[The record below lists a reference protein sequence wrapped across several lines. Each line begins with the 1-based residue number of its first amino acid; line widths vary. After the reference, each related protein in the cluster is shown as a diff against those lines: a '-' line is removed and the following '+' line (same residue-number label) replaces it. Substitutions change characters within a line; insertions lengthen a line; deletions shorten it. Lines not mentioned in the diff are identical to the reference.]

1 MGLKKHGIT
10 SETIKNMILGAGV
23 IYKNLKYEKPSNGW
37 TGTPLGATSGGLKFN
52 YEAQWLDVEVDGA
65 TVLIKGVS
73 KQKVGE
79 SATLE
84 GQMTEL
90 TEDILVSALHLVKS
104 TSEDTTYVKYV
115 SKENITEADYLENVA
130 YVGTLSSGKN
140 VIIILPNAL
149 CTEAF
154 ELETKNAE
162 QTTFA
167 VKFEC
172 TADLEN
178 DSLNKLD
185 IAIYYPN
192 CFFPSSELMAVIP
205 RSFFSYG
212 SYPAVVTA
220 SATASSSVYLRL
232 LLPSTILKPS

>member
-1 MGLKKHGIT
+1 MGLKKHGVT
-10 SETIKNMILGAGV
+10 SNTIENMILGAGT
-23 IYKNLKYEKPSNGW
+23 IYKNIKYDKATGW
-37 TGTPLGATSGGLKFN
+37 NGTPLGATSGGLKFT
-52 YEAQWLDVEVDGA
+52 YEATWLDVEVDGA
-65 TVLIKGVS
+65 TVLVKGVS

-79 SATLE
+79 TASLE

-90 TEDILVSALHLVKS
+90 TEDILVSALHLSKD
-104 TSEDTTYVKYV
+104 TSEDTAYVKYV
-115 SKENITEADYLENVA
+115 SKENVTDDDYLDNVA

-140 VIIILPNAL
+140 VIIILPNAI

-172 TADLEN
+172 TASIDN

-185 IAIYYPN
+185 IKIYYPT
-192 CFFPSSELMAVIP
+192 EIV
-205 RSFFSYG
+205 
-212 SYPAVVTA
+212 
-220 SATASSSVYLRL
+220 
-232 LLPSTILKPS
+232 

>member
-23 IYKNLKYEKPSNGW
+23 IYKNLKYEKSANGW

-104 TSEDTTYVKYV
+104 TSEDTTY
-115 SKENITEADYLENVA
+115 D
-130 YVGTLSSGKN
+130 VGN
-140 VIIILPNAL
+140 
-149 CTEAF
+149 F
-154 ELETKNAE
+154 EEFKQRFMSTAPKGNNTE
-162 QTTFA
+162 QTEPTMNNA
-167 VKFEC
+167 QIKLQVEK
-172 TADLEN
+172 AN
-178 DSLNKLD
+178 KILNGFV
-185 IAIYYPN
+185 P
-192 CFFPSSELMAVIP
+192 P
-205 RSFFSYG
+205 
-212 SYPAVVTA
+212 
-220 SATASSSVYLRL
+220 
-232 LLPSTILKPS
+232 LKGGG

>member
-73 KQKVGE
+73 K
-79 SATLE
+79 
-84 GQMTEL
+84 
-90 TEDILVSALHLVKS
+90 HLVKS

-172 TADLEN
+172 TAGLEN

-192 CFFPSSELMAVIP
+192 
-205 RSFFSYG
+205 
-212 SYPAVVTA
+212 AVV
-220 SATASSSVYLRL
+220 
-232 LLPSTILKPS
+232 

>member
-10 SETIKNMILGAGV
+10 TETIKKMILGAGV
-23 IYKNLKYEKPSNGW
+23 IYKNLKYESTAW
-37 TGTPLGATSGGLKFN
+37 TGEPIGATSGGIKFN
-52 YEAQWLDVEVDGA
+52 YESQWIDIEVDGA
-65 TVLIKGVS
+65 TVLVKGVS

-79 SATLE
+79 SASLE

-90 TEDILVSALHLVKS
+90 TEDILVTALHLVKD
-104 TSEDTTYVKYV
+104 TSEDTNYTKYV
-115 SKENITEADYLENVA
+115 SKENITEDDYLENIA

-162 QTTFA
+162 QSTFA

-178 DSLNKLD
+178 DNLNKLD
-185 IAIYYPN
+185 LEIYYPT
-192 CFFPSSELMAVIP
+192 
-205 RSFFSYG
+205 
-212 SYPAVVTA
+212 AVV
-220 SATASSSVYLRL
+220 
-232 LLPSTILKPS
+232 

>member
-10 SETIKNMILGAGV
+10 SETIKKMILGAGV
-23 IYKNLKYEKPSNGW
+23 IYKNLKYNKSGSGW
-37 TGTPLGATSGGLKFN
+37 AGEPIGATSGGIKFN
-52 YEAQWLDVEVDGA
+52 YESQWLDVDVDGA
-65 TVLIKGVS
+65 TVLVKGVS

-79 SATLE
+79 SASLE

-90 TEDILVSALHLVKS
+90 TEDILTVALHLVKS
-104 TSEDTTYVKYV
+104 TSEDTQYTKYV
-115 SKENITEADYLENVA
+115 SKENITDDDYLENIA

-162 QTTFA
+162 QSTFA

-185 IAIYYPN
+185 IEIYYPTN
-192 CFFPSSELMAVIP
+192 
-205 RSFFSYG
+205 
-212 SYPAVVTA
+212 VV
-220 SATASSSVYLRL
+220 
-232 LLPSTILKPS
+232 

>member
-23 IYKNLKYEKPSNGW
+23 IYKNLKYEKPNNGW

-104 TSEDTTYVKYV
+104 T
-115 SKENITEADYLENVA
+115 
-130 YVGTLSSGKN
+130 
-140 VIIILPNAL
+140 
-149 CTEAF
+149 
-154 ELETKNAE
+154 
-162 QTTFA
+162 
-167 VKFEC
+167 
-172 TADLEN
+172 
-178 DSLNKLD
+178 
-185 IAIYYPN
+185 
-192 CFFPSSELMAVIP
+192 
-205 RSFFSYG
+205 
-212 SYPAVVTA
+212 
-220 SATASSSVYLRL
+220 
-232 LLPSTILKPS
+232 

>member
-10 SETIKNMILGAGV
+10 TETIKKMILGAGV
-23 IYKNLKYEKPSNGW
+23 IYKNLKYESTVW
-37 TGTPLGATSGGLKFN
+37 TGEPIGATSGGIKFN
-52 YEAQWLDVEVDGA
+52 YESQWIDIEVDGA
-65 TVLIKGVS
+65 TVLVKGVS

-79 SATLE
+79 SASLE

-90 TEDILVSALHLVKS
+90 TEDILVTALHLVKD
-104 TSEDTTYVKYV
+104 TSEDTNYTKYV
-115 SKENITEADYLENVA
+115 SKENITEDDYLENIA

-162 QTTFA
+162 QSTFA

-178 DSLNKLD
+178 DNLNKLD
-185 IAIYYPN
+185 LEIYYPT
-192 CFFPSSELMAVIP
+192 
-205 RSFFSYG
+205 
-212 SYPAVVTA
+212 AVV
-220 SATASSSVYLRL
+220 
-232 LLPSTILKPS
+232 